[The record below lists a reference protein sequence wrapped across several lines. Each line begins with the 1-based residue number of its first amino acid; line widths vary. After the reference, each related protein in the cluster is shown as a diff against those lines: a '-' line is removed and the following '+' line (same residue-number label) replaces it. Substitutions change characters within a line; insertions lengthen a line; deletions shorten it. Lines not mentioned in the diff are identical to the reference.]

1 MRRTR
6 SIGGPDRAHWKD
18 GLDVVTWLR
27 RPANKFIPFKR
38 TTFLA
43 YPAKT
48 SDAQTKFQKTQTC
61 SNLLSKFLHLDEN
74 SRQND
79 AAVDQ

>member
-1 MRRTR
+1 MTKATR
-6 SIGGPDRAHWKD
+6 EQIY
-18 GLDVVTWLR
+18 TIQTY
-27 RPANKFIPFKR
+27 NIPGI
-38 TTFLA
+38 
-43 YPAKT
+43 

-61 SNLLSKFLHLDEN
+61 SNLLSKFLYLDEN